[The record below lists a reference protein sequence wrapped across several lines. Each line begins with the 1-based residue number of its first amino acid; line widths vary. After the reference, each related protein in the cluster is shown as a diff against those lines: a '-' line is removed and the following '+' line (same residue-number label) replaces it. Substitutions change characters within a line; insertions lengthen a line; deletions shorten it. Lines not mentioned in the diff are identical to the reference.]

1 MNRIKL
7 LLLSAICATTA
18 SAQLNGDGYY
28 RVQNVAQGRYIN
40 VVDDRG
46 SINVSTQNAD
56 MAALRTVDGFE
67 RIVSDP
73 GSIIYF
79 KKMNEGYDLMSQG
92 TGSYSIISYEVR
104 IQDLGDGTYWCYASK
119 AGMTKYLA
127 DELISFLTV
136 GDKRIYGQ
144 VVTNSNDTR
153 DWYIKPVSATG
164 EEYFGLTPDVTVG
177 NDHYKS
183 FVASFPYSFA
193 SNGMKGYTISSV
205 DEAKGVAVWQEV
217 SGTIAAATPII
228 IKCPSTEASG
238 NRLNIGG
245 GTPKMGKKPI
255 TSAGNRLVGV
265 YFCNPNGGDVHTNV
279 VNYDP
284 ATMRVLGTTVSGHLA
299 FIKAT
304 GLQYIPANSTYIT
317 VSASAPDVL
326 YVVDANDTSLNGI
339 KGDLNGDG
347 EVNVTD
353 YVELN
358 NMLQGTQ
365 AASIAADLNKDG
377 QVDATDLA
385 TLTELVNAGN
395 VTAGTATGT
404 PQLTFGELAIKA
416 GETGTLAINL
426 TNPGFAVTALQFD
439 IALPAGLTLNE
450 LTPQTGRLVNH
461 IMTQNTVNGQ
471 LRVILRSA
479 QNTAIAGTE
488 GAILNLSVTAA
499 KEFVAG
505 TATMNNIV
513 LASTTA
519 QQHKT
524 VAASYDIVAEKEPEP
539 LVKGD
544 VNQDGEVNV
553 TDYIMLSNMIRGIT
567 EAPWW
572 ADLNQDGQL
581 NEGDLAYLM
590 AIVNSAAVTA
600 GTAIGNPQLTISEV
614 SIKAGE
620 SATVSLNL
628 TNGDFAVS
636 ALQFDIALP
645 AGITLD
651 QISMTERLANH
662 QLSYSTVDGL
672 LRIILTNT
680 QNAAITGTEGAIL
693 TLAVTAA
700 DDFEAGTVTLSNIV
714 MANASAQQ
722 HKTVAVSYDIVAEKE
737 PEPVKGDLN
746 GDFIVDQQDFDII
759 TDMVLGKTD
768 ATEEADLNE
777 DGTVNLDDLAEM
789 ARIINAPEAT
799 AQAAPENTKLFFEEF
814 AMDAD
819 QTQEVSIVLEN
830 PDFQVWQAQF
840 DIRMP
845 ETMSI
850 VESEGITLLRNSADS
865 HQLGTIQQDNVT
877 TVVVYTNSLQNIEG
891 TDGALLKLTVK
902 TAADF
907 EEGIVRL
914 ENIKLVQQQGETVQ
928 IADSELT
935 VTTTGIDDI
944 TLDNGQHV
952 KVYNLQGQRVN
963 GQALNKGV
971 YIVNGKKVI
980 RN

>member
-1 MNRIKL
+1 MTAAKGFEAGTVTLNNVIM
-7 LLLSAICATTA
+7 ANA
-18 SAQLNGDGYY
+18 SAQQHKTAAVSYNI
-28 RVQNVAQGRYIN
+28 VA
-40 VVDDRG
+40 
-46 SINVSTQNAD
+46 
-56 MAALRTVDGFE
+56 E
-67 RIVSDP
+67 KEP
-73 GSIIYF
+73 
-79 KKMNEGYDLMSQG
+79 E
-92 TGSYSIISYEVR
+92 
-104 IQDLGDGTYWCYASK
+104 
-119 AGMTKYLA
+119 
-127 DELISFLTV
+127 
-136 GDKRIYGQ
+136 
-144 VVTNSNDTR
+144 
-153 DWYIKPVSATG
+153 P
-164 EEYFGLTPDVTVG
+164 
-177 NDHYKS
+177 
-183 FVASFPYSFA
+183 
-193 SNGMKGYTISSV
+193 
-205 DEAKGVAVWQEV
+205 
-217 SGTIAAATPII
+217 
-228 IKCPSTEASG
+228 
-238 NRLNIGG
+238 
-245 GTPKMGKKPI
+245 
-255 TSAGNRLVGV
+255 LVK
-265 YFCNPNGGDVHTNV
+265 GDVN
-279 VNYDP
+279 
-284 ATMRVLGTTVSGHLA
+284 
-299 FIKAT
+299 
-304 GLQYIPANSTYIT
+304 Q
-317 VSASAPDVL
+317 
-326 YVVDANDTSLNGI
+326 
-339 KGDLNGDG
+339 DG

-353 YVELN
+353 YIMLS
-358 NMLQGTQ
+358 NMIRGITE
-365 AASIAADLNKDG
+365 APWWADLNQDG
-377 QVDATDLA
+377 QLNEGDLA
-385 TLTELVNAGN
+385 YLMAIVNSAA
-395 VTAGTATGT
+395 VTAGTATGN
-404 PQLTFGELAIKA
+404 PQLTFGELVIKA

-600 GTAIGNPQLTISEV
+600 GTATGNPQLTISEV

-651 QISMTERLANH
+651 QISTTERLANH
-662 QLSYSTVDGL
+662 QLTTSTVNGL
-672 LRIILTNT
+672 LRVILTNT

-722 HKTVAVSYDIVAEKE
+722 HKTAAVSYDIVAEKE